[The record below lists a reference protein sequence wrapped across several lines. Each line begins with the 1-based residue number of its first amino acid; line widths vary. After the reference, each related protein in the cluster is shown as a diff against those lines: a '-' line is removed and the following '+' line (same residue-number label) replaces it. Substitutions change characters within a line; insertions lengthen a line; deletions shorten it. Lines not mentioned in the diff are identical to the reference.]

1 MARLLDFEVL
11 ICDPREEFVYGWED
25 QHGRFVPGMPDEAVL
40 NIHTDERTAIVCLT
54 HDPRLD
60 DMALLTALNS
70 TAFYIG
76 ALGSRVNTQKRRENL
91 TALGLSADAIARL
104 HGADR
109 PAHRQPYAGGN
120 CAVADGGNCCDQE
133 RGGTDA
139 EKAVGSG
146 GRVTVTAIVLAA
158 GQGSRFRTE
167 AGADQDKLLAACVG
181 LDGISRPVIE
191 QVLRN
196 LPERVVT
203 RWLVTS
209 PERGEVIRLAE
220 AYGCQ
225 VVLLDSSGM
234 GDSIAAA
241 VKASGAA
248 DGWLV
253 VLGDM
258 PFIQSSSIER
268 VIASVEGVTVPV
280 SAGST
285 GTRWLS
291 ITGLGRR

>member
-1 MARLLDFEVL
+1 M
-11 ICDPREEFVYGWED
+11 
-25 QHGRFVPGMPDEAVL
+25 
-40 NIHTDERTAIVCLT
+40 
-54 HDPRLD
+54 
-60 DMALLTALNS
+60 
-70 TAFYIG
+70 
-76 ALGSRVNTQKRRENL
+76 
-91 TALGLSADAIARL
+91 
-104 HGADR
+104 
-109 PAHRQPYAGGN
+109 
-120 CAVADGGNCCDQE
+120 
-133 RGGTDA
+133 
-139 EKAVGSG
+139 
-146 GRVTVTAIVLAA
+146 TVTAIVLAA
-158 GQGSRFRTE
+158 GQGSRFRAE

-181 LDGISRPVIE
+181 LDGVSRPVIE
-191 QVLRN
+191 QALRN

-268 VIASVEGVTVPV
+268 VIDALEEGAISVPV
-280 SAGST
+280 QAGEYGHPVAFDRAFGPGLLALVGDRGARSLFADAALREVPVLDPGVLWDVDT
-285 GTRWLS
+285 PRLLS
-291 ITGLGRR
+291 FNAG